1 VRELGYR
8 VVEGVGQ
15 AHFNHL
21 GSKRRVGAR
30 KREGREEL
38 LLKEISVMV

>member
-1 VRELGYR
+1 MRELGYR

-30 KREGREEL
+30 KREGKEEL
-38 LLKEISVMV
+38 LLKEISVLI